1 MGGTVVVGRVPPVHP
16 IELLRHVA
24 RSGGRAA
31 NQLAMAEQA
40 VYGLAALAD
49 EDPAAMVTACRLLIE
64 KHPEPG
70 SLRDSCERMLAAAD
84 PQAEADALLA
94 ELNGSGSEDW

>member
-1 MGGTVVVGRVPPVHP
+1 MGRVPPVHP

-24 RSGGRAA
+24 RTGSRAG
-31 NQLAMAEQA
+31 NQTAMAEQA
-40 VYGLAALAD
+40 VYGLAALAE

-70 SLRDSCERMLAAAD
+70 SLRDSCERMLSAAD
-84 PQAEADALLA
+84 PLVEADVLLA
-94 ELNGSGSEDW
+94 ELNRPESEAW